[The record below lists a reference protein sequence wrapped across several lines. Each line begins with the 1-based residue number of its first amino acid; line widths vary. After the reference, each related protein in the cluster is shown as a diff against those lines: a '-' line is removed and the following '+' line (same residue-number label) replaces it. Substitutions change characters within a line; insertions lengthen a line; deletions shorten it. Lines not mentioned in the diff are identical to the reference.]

1 VLVDNE
7 NFRLGEKQFRHFV
20 ERWHLQS
27 FRLKIRRQFDP
38 RLENLPAVPG
48 VR

>member
-7 NFRLGEKQFRHFV
+7 NFHLGEKRFRHFV

-27 FRLKIRRQFDP
+27 FRLEIRRQFDS
-38 RLENLPAVPG
+38 RLEDLPAVLG